1 MSSIASLRP
10 TPQPAPAAGPLV
22 AVYRHRLIGAS
33 ETYIRTQGE
42 ALSRYRSHYVGM
54 RRDPK
59 GLELPG
65 ERVFVLNGG
74 GTVGRARELAY
85 LELGV
90 SPRLVSA
97 VRPLRPALLH
107 AHLGVDG
114 AAALPLARQLGVPLV
129 VTFHGFDATAS
140 DQAAR
145 ERGRRYRV
153 YLRRREALK
162 REARLF
168 IAVSQ
173 FTRTRLLDRGFPE
186 KKIVLH
192 YVGVDTE
199 LFRPDPAVAREPVVL
214 FVGRLIEKK
223 GVRHLIAAMREVQ
236 GRLPEAELVIA
247 GEGELRRELERQARE
262 LGVRARFLGV
272 IQPGE
277 VRAWM
282 NRARALCVPSVEA
295 ANGDAEGLPIVALE
309 AMAMAL
315 PIVGS
320 ASAGI
325 PEAVTHGTNGF
336 LAAEGDDRG
345 LASQLHALLTN
356 APLWDRM
363 SRATLEDVRERFD
376 LRTQT
381 AALEE
386 LYDSVRQPGSGL

>member
-1 MSSIASLRP
+1 M
-10 TPQPAPAAGPLV
+10 
-22 AVYRHRLIGAS
+22 AVYRNRLIAAS

-42 ALSRYRSHYVGM
+42 ALSRYSSYYVGM
-54 RRDPK
+54 RRVPT
-59 GLELPG
+59 GLRLAS
-65 ERVFVLNGG
+65 ERVFVLNQGG
-74 GTVGRARELAY
+74 IAGRARELAY
-85 LELGV
+85 VALGV

-97 VRPLRPALLH
+97 VRPLRPALIH

-114 AAALPLARQLGVPLV
+114 AAALPLARRLGVPLV
-129 VTFHGFDATAS
+129 VTFHGFDATAT

-186 KKIVLH
+186 NKIVLH
-192 YVGVDTE
+192 YIGVDTE

-223 GVRHLIAAMREVQ
+223 GVEHLIAAMREVQ
-236 GRLPEAELVIA
+236 ARVPEAELVIA
-247 GEGELRRELERQARE
+247 GNGARRSELERRARE

-325 PEAVTHGTNGF
+325 PEAVSHGTNGL
-336 LAAEGDDRG
+336 LAAEGDDRA
-345 LASQLHALLTN
+345 LASHLHTLLTN
-356 APLWDRM
+356 TPIWERM
-363 SRATLEDVRERFD
+363 SRAALERARERFD

-386 LYDSVRQPGSGL
+386 LYDAARQPGSDSDL

>member
-1 MSSIASLRP
+1 M
-10 TPQPAPAAGPLV
+10 
-22 AVYRHRLIGAS
+22 AVYRNRLILAS

-42 ALSRYRSHYVGM
+42 ALSRYSSYYVGM
-54 RRDPK
+54 RRVPR
-59 GLELPG
+59 GLELPS
-65 ERVFVLNGG
+65 ERVFVLNRGG
-74 GTVGRARELAY
+74 MAGRARELAY
-85 LELGV
+85 QVLGV
-90 SPRLVSA
+90 SPRLVTA
-97 VRPLRPALLH
+97 VHAVRPALLH

-129 VTFHGFDATAS
+129 VTFHGFDATAT
-140 DQAAR
+140 DEATR

-173 FTRTRLLDRGFPE
+173 FTRARLLDRGYPE
-186 KKIVLH
+186 NKIVVH
-192 YVGVDTE
+192 YIGVDTE

-223 GVRHLIAAMREVQ
+223 GVEHLIAAMREVQ
-236 GRLPEAELVIA
+236 ARVPGADLVIA
-247 GEGELRRELERQARE
+247 GNGALRPELERRARE
-262 LGVRARFLGV
+262 TGVRARFLGV
-272 IQPGE
+272 IQPEE

-282 NRARALCVPSVEA
+282 NRARALCVPSVTA

-309 AMAMAL
+309 AMAMGL

-325 PEAVTHGTNGF
+325 PEAVSHGTNGF
-336 LAAEGDDRG
+336 LAAEGDDRA
-345 LASQLHALLTN
+345 LASHLHALLTN
-356 APLWDRM
+356 TPLWERM
-363 SRATLEDVRERFD
+363 SRATLQLVRERFD

-386 LYDSVRQPGSGL
+386 LYDTACRRGSDL